1 MKELRN
7 KNVKSVFGGIGIAT
21 LLCVLM
27 VLMSWS
33 AMVTN
38 SDINSES
45 AVETDS
51 QDTKID
57 NMDKVDVETEPTS
70 FEAEDFGFDEDQ
82 EMLGMRTE
90 NTKTFLDDQG
100 KQQVVISDKPLHYTN
115 QLGQLVDLDTTIKTW
130 DNGYYV
136 EDVFNPVV
144 FGHNAYEGFTM
155 ALDDSVIVS
164 GLDPM
169 PVLVMQGQSFDPQL
183 PGTKVAPINVINDID
198 MSYFTQPTD
207 NVEIGGSSI
216 LYPLAEGMDLTY
228 HVTPNMVKQ
237 ELILKELSPQLKL
250 HLQDSTASVHEDD
263 TSNSM
268 FGLMETMIL
277 PENTQLWA
285 DDYMV
290 TAADG
295 VFAYDSLLTIR
306 DATTGAV
313 VAFIDA
319 PVARDS
325 TSIDESQEP
334 SEASTKPGVQYF
346 IQVAEDGQSLDIV
359 TAVNT
364 DWLLDEYTV
373 FPVLIDPSVGSNTE
387 TTLTTPGS
395 YGVCVVE
402 DVDCFTRTD
411 GRYYHGWSSTY
422 RHSEAPWFDFEFT
435 QSTTLTVAQVTA
447 HISWSSVTSIQSQ
460 SYEFTSIQIMEDCG
474 GNLPDGSESTL
485 NNFANIAG
493 CTGNPL
499 PKYNPPS
506 STGGSV
512 TYVFA
517 DFHPSW
523 GTGDMQ
529 YHDECSLG
537 YQYDLTSDQ
546 TSCQYGSSYDWIGVG
561 TSGTA
566 SGPEESGGIFTSG
579 DYAYMIYDS
588 AGDSLDGNAAFHF
601 ETRAAGST
609 GAWTT
614 ILSEVGTYIGSSGHA
629 GTVSVPTGDELRLA
643 YHCPSS
649 NCYSSENYMTLTP
662 ITPAPSIPG
671 AAAGVGGGSPT
682 GSEPAD
688 VSFNVVSGE
697 EAYFEF
703 TSGSAVGDAEEVEI
717 YYRPA
722 GTSGW
727 TDKWEICTG
736 TSCAPN
742 TQYFSYLANPSII
755 FQNPGGYEILVWDT
769 FGDGSGAG
777 AGGSVV
783 YATAG
788 STTGVIQN
796 TPSGQRLVS
805 LVSTEQIA
813 TFKLNSYGS
822 GGTSVQLC
830 SSAVDCNSGAMAM
843 FTDAYKNTGYL
854 EFAFGWYHGANNPN
868 APTSISSGGAYF
880 DDFYLVVELEDST
893 PDAAPPTVQ
902 YDGHYTGVTSYVDG
916 ERTLFLSLMDTG
928 NPVDTTTAN
937 GPKLHYSTDGGSSYT
952 VVSAESTGATC
963 NSKNQVCGF
972 QATTGDIAPGTTVD
986 YYWSY
991 SDAAAY
997 DNTKIPPQTPNPG
1010 RFPASGAAD
1019 LTFTVADVFSAPT
1032 DGTDM
1037 KIVTYMDHM
1046 RSAEPHTSVSSN
1058 TYASDLDRQMTYYT
1072 SSGEFH
1078 FEFDLSR
1085 CGANFAYQTRVPGS
1099 DGQGN
1104 CFFDIDSYSSFGEQA
1119 GHWDINWEGVAT
1131 DCSPDMTT
1139 CSGAPT
1145 NNLELDSYFGGPLG
1159 ITGLDGAGNLL
1170 FVYDS
1175 VNNAWMISGTGTGIS
1190 ERLDSS
1196 IPDVETMSTY
1206 TSNIFTPSGPSPV
1219 RSLITNSVSGAG
1231 GFVLAITIAPGDIGR
1246 IGYYDGGC
1254 CNSEQGV
1261 TVEDTSNGAIYNLGR
1276 TEYPSSWSTYTPVP
1290 AQYVSSACTSYSC
1303 SYASIPTQS
1312 GGYYWSD
1319 SLPSSVNNNLPNN
1332 GVLNAGTYNIYFWD
1346 TYGDGT
1352 DGNRLYLETIAAS
1365 TGFTAGATGPF
1376 ETNTYNGRNT
1386 GTASRHAQSYVID
1399 LTTVNADQTIGTNAG
1414 FGGAAFG
1421 SGAGQFNMICVTTAG
1436 HFMFMDAVDPRCNPD
1451 ATLTSAGGQWQ
1462 GFALGA
1468 GKTNFQYNG
1477 NGMLWQIRDVA
1488 PDPDLDAPEMLGA
1501 EMGDSHALDRTI
1513 TVTLSDD
1520 RVYDSG
1526 IDVSPV
1532 PGVGPTAYVTITSAD
1547 GTVTSSTVALQPDGD
1562 RNTCATVSCDWTAD
1576 INNLV
1581 RGDTVSYYITA
1592 QDTWQGTSGVNSV
1605 REPATGTYS
1614 FTVGNPTNTL
1624 IVEWHEYAYG
1634 TGTTQPPCSMQVVMY
1649 DVTNEFEYHYDDDC
1663 YVDDIV
1669 GLVGARETQNNVI
1682 QVRNDLTDRTSTW
1695 SSVGTDP
1702 GNPHDK
1708 NVRFTLTD
1716 SGDYAF
1722 EYFDRGMT
1730 FLPLV
1735 SSTQTIPVRS
1745 TTFTNDNY
1753 CDSNY
1758 DFSRYGVYCAGNF
1771 DIPDDFNFDFYGQN
1785 FDGADSNNRIHVIG
1799 SGMMYF
1805 IDDGDTNTYRHE
1817 GSWASNGE
1825 MYDLDT
1831 TSTLFPDMMMS
1842 PWWSRETMDYC
1853 YSSGGRTCEGVW
1865 YRTLPF
1871 DGQGKTVSADIT
1883 TDTTWYA
1890 IDSPI
1895 KVNPTDPSGYLSIT
1909 ADLTI
1914 EPGVEVIV
1922 GENMGIS
1929 FDGGLQADGSCA
1941 EFTAIGSGTDRI
1953 TFDADRSTNS
1963 GALWHG
1969 LAFTDDCGT
1978 GGAEERHSFD
1988 MVDFSNTNHAAITAG
2003 SRPADPN
2010 GPSCGT
2016 SNQDCNVGE
2025 FFMNDVTFTNVE
2037 SAFSHGSGQGTE
2049 VTMSNF
2055 AVNSARGSCFYFA
2068 ENTIATLTGTAGNPS
2083 TMTGCNTNNNADGGA
2098 IRTVQGSTGGSLT
2111 MQYVDIVDSE
2121 VSLIRTDLQM
2131 ITISDVT
2138 ATMTNGDNN
2147 YRWTDNGNSGTLYDT
2162 TGVSLGLSHGAGS
2175 EVVITNFDAQNYA
2188 QGWICA
2194 AGKISLTN
2202 VNLGTGFH
2210 NNHRFDIDPYCGAV
2224 TSTVGTVGTNSVFDD
2239 VTVADMTMYR
2249 TFPGT
2254 ANDLSVTNEFKIAE
2268 FSASGSPSEAI
2279 EFTNVDV
2286 GSKFVVDGCDA
2297 NVHLMTSTIGQLD
2310 SLCFSA
2316 TGSSVVEMVDS
2327 SIAHSTTNSAIY
2339 LMQSTGT
2346 FVDVT
2351 VTSSVVSSSGPYIV
2365 FADFSSD
2372 VFLIDVDYVD
2382 STSTTYACADNSG
2395 KTAECHTAINGAGFG
2410 ASIPEI
2416 YYGGFANALAYRL
2429 GQDSSTTPP
2438 TPTQIPETGVTITAS
2453 TLDSTGAEI
2462 LPGKVIYK
2470 DYTGADGRASRV
2482 AVITGDH
2489 DGNTYDSHIVRA
2501 SGAAGAGQA
2510 NPTLADGT
2518 PATAV
2523 EFIDGVLQ
2531 TTVPLADFTTYNM
2544 GSYADMRLQS
2554 PPVTLDDPLMDCAW
2568 MTGNQTFVTAN
2579 TPNTDEYVFKQA
2591 ELVLAGDMVID
2602 GCTVELKGTKLI
2614 FREDSV
2620 NNPTLTIING
2630 GSLVMTID
2638 ADTGD
2643 LPKIYGEGNLDAV
2656 DIVVDSDG
2664 TLDMQGGTM
2673 KNFLLSGSKAGQLVV
2688 QNGGEIK
2695 LSDGAYLTSS
2705 DLSASGSNDYPLI
2718 HADGGII
2725 TVNSAATLAGS
2736 GNLGNGVELV
2746 NAGELNGNGLT
2757 ISNMLTGVDS
2767 FGGSIDLDAFTS
2779 SGNLNG
2785 IIAEDGPKLPQV
2797 FSSATL
2803 QGITQNYPTFN
2814 FGSGYGEIPGMDNC
2828 YFQHMYACFE
2838 WEEYTV
2844 DLSSWI
2850 GQDDYVQPSMM
2861 LNYGGTWTSWW
2872 VGWSSGRFPYIAMDN
2887 LKVTITDD
2895 QGNVYD
2901 VDSADDIGYYPYGS
2915 NDPAVVDEGA
2925 TYLGGL
2931 GGVPNWDCNYI
2942 GLTVNPWRF
2951 GSNMYYNYYASP
2963 NSLGGLY
2970 GATSNGY
2977 PSEFGFRLGPGDTPE
2992 PIGVS
2997 VRPYFSWGHQE
3008 PLIGTYGPGTGL
3020 ITNLGTYH
3028 DTTVGPTSTSTYE
3041 TCMARGASYLT
3052 PGMNM
3057 LLEWPTLDLTDP
3069 SIEKVELK
3077 FDMQHR
3083 YHGAYAN
3090 WYGNNFQDNV
3100 EVLARSGDDPSQFG
3114 EYSEEIAG
3122 KGVSIAN
3129 SAVTGATVGFD
3140 IKGDTITKLTNV
3152 DIDDPAAFAVRVS
3165 GNNLV
3170 YINGLDVD
3178 DSGLGTNS
3186 NYGFYT
3192 ESTSTGFQDIIN
3204 SDFNGLGTGVYLT
3217 NDVDTAIGNTV
3228 ISNSAVGLRV
3238 GAQSAGN
3245 HDFDM
3250 MTITSND
3257 IGMKADGTGSITM
3270 YDGVISNSNTADIE
3284 ITDSNSIKFIDGS
3297 VDENMLVFDA
3307 ASTGKFDR
3315 DRSYTA
3321 VITDDLGNPL
3331 DATNVVISSRDA
3343 ATSSSGITD
3352 SSGVTSGLTFS
3363 VYDFDATGKTDFT
3376 GLFNTYTLST
3386 VGMVSYS
3393 WTDGTTNDGDFRYI
3407 QTTPT
3412 LTDAPSDMVSTN
3424 YEAFSLVDQID
3435 VRICGTDSD
3444 YVMVA
3449 PCAGTGFSSS
3459 SFRTYSNGMVEYG
3472 DTEGFQDGTSTL
3484 DLTGKAIMIDTGS
3497 LELKDGVEYIFDNA
3511 IIFDTGYTT
3520 EYGAGITEWRT
3531 DVPYGVTITMNGGEI
3546 NGLYPETENGDVVGL
3561 IIGGLQGGDN
3571 EGALNLDFDGV
3582 NLNNIAG
3589 FATGTGDRTWSSFSG
3604 SYNTYLPSTVSIE
3617 NSFINHYRGYFFYPT
3632 LYSDLDYC
3640 VRLSG
3645 VTSASISGNTFSDCT
3660 VGVSFHDSTWHTA
3673 GTSSVAHEQI
3683 GADNVVIDG
3692 NTFLGASGY
3701 NILAWGDAD
3710 ADLTEITNNVMTC
3723 NTCMHVR
3730 YLDDTS
3736 VKPMISGNTF
3746 NGGNWGIYTQSTEL
3760 VQIENNVF
3768 NNQAN
3773 MAIRAQ
3779 DGDFDITGN
3788 TINNAGQY
3796 AIYADSLEKPFEV
3809 IETVVAG
3816 VNSPQPDDGVSYIT
3830 WTSSCGG
3837 YGNGLGTGG
3846 SVACTSPDVTYT
3858 LASGEEMIIR
3868 LHEGGSYISELTVNY
3883 KDPSGALGSWDPA
3896 REGDTSDTDGS
3907 PSPLIFTAPGVYF
3920 FNLEDSWG
3928 DGANGGGFEVI
3939 AGPAGAW
3946 SASGNT
3952 NTNPK
3957 QFWDPGVAGLLSVEP
3972 GYRGPYVGYAYSP
3985 WSVPV
3990 GYSNTLDGVL
4000 LQNSGSDP
4008 ISYEF
4013 VGVDQWGDGWNGN
4026 WMRMQVAPM
4035 GSWTTSTTGYP
4046 PISGNTGGP
4055 QGTTVG
4061 GIGGASSSAYPW
4073 TAMGYSEGRYSEP
4086 IQITIDPGYEMRF
4099 SLHRGGSYLGEVA
4112 LQIQEVQP
4120 PDNTWDGPTIANND
4134 INFDTTNNDPNVV
4147 GLYLTNCDVADYA
4160 ITTDSNTIDIGQ
4172 NAVWND
4178 GCIWN
4183 DVDSVITGSGESGS
4197 VGYDDD
4203 NTFGFDI
4210 TLDGTTISGFE
4221 TAIHKTGGGMLTI
4234 TGDAMI
4240 TAGDNGIGVHTE
4252 DIAVSSIGATVDGGT
4267 NGIGMKVEN
4276 SPLAWLYPMDVTGNV
4291 GLDISNSEI
4300 LWESGAVDADTILIA
4315 DTVSGT
4321 VQSLT
4326 DPASSGGTG
4335 LASAASTTMV
4345 DARGNSRLTIVDWP
4359 LDETKVLVDSTS
4371 IIEESNWLSIDANH
4385 LGAEPTSD
4393 VGLSIISDLDYTAYS
4408 SPVFEG
4414 SMAVDGDS
4422 SDWIGGNALNPSG
4435 YAMPGNVGGP
4445 MYLTTDG
4452 GNLFLGFDS
4461 VSTAT
4466 SDVYVYID
4474 SNDMAGTTS
4483 GFNGVHTLPYAADF
4497 VVIANSNGAS
4507 VYYFNDPAW
4516 VLNPTASA
4524 ITAEGAYLEVSVP
4537 ISALGGSSVDSMNI
4551 VATVQDIGT
4560 DTVSAV
4566 SPAQTVTGTG
4576 AETLTE
4582 AYNLELNRLDLTD
4595 GTITNEVLLHRA
4607 FEFSNVPTAPHT
4619 YTVMVKTAAETRH
4632 TCDYDWATA
4641 TGVTMSTS
4649 QSLSFDILRACPEIT
4664 TALDSFRVVEDSGPV
4679 TLDLASF
4686 VDDEQD
4692 VEANMLWEV
4701 TGDNMDAFADIL
4713 SDFSDMSGAT
4723 GTFDITPITDQFGTF
4738 EMTFEVVDSH
4748 GQTASKTIVYE
4759 VLNINDAPVICD
4771 ARTTVDP
4778 DCDNGD
4784 VHLYADAA
4792 GERYNSRDE
4801 GFTSYSKPLGKVAN
4815 DTVNSFIRDM
4825 ANEQDPVD
4833 QVYTW
4838 GAEADCDQISVS
4850 LQQNANLVDEIVIV
4864 ENQNWEEGGICAI
4877 TLTLSDDGAENTDA
4891 DPVTVFFEVAP
4902 VNDAPVIAVEGLVES
4917 TDGSN
4922 SFQGVPDGSY
4932 RLNLVE
4938 DTTDADALTYDLSG
4952 IKSDIDH
4959 VDADLAW
4966 TLTDTNTC
4974 NSANYYTT
4982 QINGDTLE
4990 FTLIPDATTNAEP
5003 WEVDMLNN
5011 NGVHQTRTANG
5022 RCEMTLT
5029 LSDSANPPSY
5039 MPNYT
5044 ALTPN
5049 NYVQESVSVTL
5060 SVEVDNVAENVPDYF
5075 LDETEGFSFNG
5086 VNNIMP
5092 GTYVPVDFSIN
5103 AGGDE
5108 GPYTYDHLLV
5118 VSLHSDGHT
5127 EIELPRFYNPP
5138 AYGESLDIDD
5148 WEVYITDQTTEV
5160 WVEVDVVTCEPG
5172 AVCTPSTN
5180 TIQTDNPESHN
5191 RVTSSQV
5198 FGKWSEPGR
5207 IGEDANGQQS
5217 NRRPAFEDKN
5227 WCNNM
5232 MSTNSPTIGS
5242 VAWSEAATC
5251 GHTEQGY
5258 IGIQASQDWQMAGTP
5273 LPVTVVTIGAL
5284 SVASFAPS
5292 IIAVA
5297 LTGLFVSALV
5307 LAGRR
5312 DDDEEEFVEE
5322 TISDDES
5329 AVSPVIATILMV
5341 AITVVLSGVV
5351 YVWAAQLADTDTKG
5365 VPRVTF
5371 DATNVDTG
5379 DTATDHW
5386 KITIGQAQTVLATQA
5401 VEVQVTYA
5409 NAAGEIVTETT
5420 NLASTDHVYGFSPF
5434 NSDQLVTFG
5443 DVVTL
5448 NDDEVI
5454 SSFSTGDDIYVKTHT
5469 ADGTPLVD
5477 ATIRIVYNPPG
5488 EAQGSVLKTYT
5499 GLSWNQPV

>member
-7 KNVKSVFGGIGIAT
+7 KNVKSVFGGIGIAA

-45 AVETDS
+45 AVEADS

-57 NMDKVDVETEPTS
+57 NMDKVDVETEDTS
-70 FEAEDFGFDEDQ
+70 FEAENFGFDEDR

-100 KQQVVISDKPLHYTN
+100 KQQMVVSNKPLHYTN
-115 QLGQLVDLDTTIKTW
+115 NLGQLVDIDTSIKTW

-136 EDVFNPVV
+136 QDIYNPVT
-144 FGHNAYEGFTM
+144 FGNNAYEGFTM
-155 ALDDSVIVS
+155 TLESSEIVS

-169 PVLVMQGQSFDPQL
+169 PVIVMQGQTTDLQL
-183 PGTKVAPINVINDID
+183 PGIKSPPMNVINEISMD
-198 MSYFTQPTD
+198 YFTPPTD
-207 NVEIGGSSI
+207 NVAIGGSSI

-228 HVTPNMVKQ
+228 HVTPNKVKQ
-237 ELILKELSPQLKL
+237 EMIIKELSPQLKL
-250 HLQDSTASVHEDD
+250 HLEDSTTTVNDAD
-263 TSNSM
+263 TSTSM

-277 PENTQLWA
+277 PENTQLFA
-285 DDYMV
+285 GEYMV
-290 TAADG
+290 TAEDG
-295 VFAYDSLLTIR
+295 VFAHDSLLTIR

-313 VAFIDA
+313 VAYIDA
-319 PVARDS
+319 PVASDS
-325 TSIDESQEP
+325 SSTDKFDETVET
-334 SEASTKPGVQYF
+334 ATKPNVHYF
-346 IQVAEDGQSLDIV
+346 IQVAEDGQSLVIV

-395 YGVCVVE
+395 YSVCVVE
-402 DVDCFTRTD
+402 DVDCFTQTD
-411 GRYYHGWSSTY
+411 GRYEHDYNPGIHEFS
-422 RHSEAPWFDFEFT
+422 PWFDFEFT
-435 QSTTLTVAQVTA
+435 QGTALSVAQVTA
-447 HISWSSVTSIQSQ
+447 YVSWSNRIWTQSGA
-460 SYEFTSIQIMEDCG
+460 EFTSIQIMEDCG
-474 GNLPDGSESTL
+474 GNLPDGQENNL
-485 NNFANIAG
+485 NNFANPAG
-493 CTGNPL
+493 CTGTPL
-499 PKYNPPS
+499 PAYTPPT
-506 STGGSV
+506 STGGAT

-523 GTGDMQ
+523 GTGDFE
-529 YHDECSLG
+529 YHDECAVNG
-537 YQYDLTSDQ
+537 YQYDVTSDM

-561 TSGTA
+561 TSGSA

-579 DYAYMIYDS
+579 DYSYVIYDS
-588 AGDSLDGNAAFHF
+588 AGDSLDGGAAIHF

-614 ILSEVGTYIGSSGHA
+614 ILSEIGTYIGSSGHS

-643 YHCPSS
+643 YHCGGNS
-649 NCYSSENYMTLTP
+649 CYSDENYMTLTP
-662 ITPAPSIPG
+662 VVIPPTLP
-671 AAAGVGGGSPT
+671 AAANGVGGSPPT

-688 VSFNVVSGE
+688 ASFSVVSGE
-697 EAYFEF
+697 EAYIEF

-717 YYRPA
+717 YYRTA
-722 GTSGW
+722 GATGW
-727 TDKWEICTG
+727 TDKWDICTG

-742 TQYFSYLANPSII
+742 TQYFSYSATPSII
-755 FQNPGGYEILVWDT
+755 FQIPGTYEVLVWDT
-769 FGDGSGAG
+769 FGDGSGTG
-777 AGGSVV
+777 AGGGVV

-788 STTGVIQN
+788 STTGTIQN
-796 TPSGQRLVS
+796 SPSGLRLVS
-805 LVSTEQIA
+805 LVSSEQIA
-813 TFKLNSYGS
+813 TFQLSSSSATNRA
-822 GGTSVQLC
+822 VPLC
-830 SSAVDCNSGAMAM
+830 SSVVDCNTGAMGM
-843 FTDAYKNTGYL
+843 FVDAYQNTGYL
-854 EFAFGWYHGANNPN
+854 EFTLGFPSAANNP
-868 APTSISSGGAYF
+868 SWSGSLYMDGGAYF
-880 DDFYLVVELEDST
+880 DDFYLVVELEDTT
-893 PDAAPPTVQ
+893 PDATPPSVE
-902 YDGHYTGVTSYVDG
+902 YDAHYTGITSYISG
-916 ERTLFLSLMDTG
+916 ERTLFLSLMDTN

-937 GPKLHYSTDGGSSYT
+937 GPKLHYSTDSGNSYT
-952 VVSAESTGATC
+952 VVSADSTGTC

-972 QATTGDIAPGTTVD
+972 SATTAELAPGTTVD
-986 YYWSY
+986 YYWTF

-997 DNTKIPPQTPNPG
+997 DSTKIPAQTPNPG
-1010 RFPASGAAD
+1010 RFPAAGSAD
-1019 LTFTVADVFSAPT
+1019 LTFSIGDVYSAPT

-1037 KIVTYMDHM
+1037 KIVTYMDRI
-1046 RSAEPHTSVSSN
+1046 RSAEPHTSVSTDS
-1058 TYASDLDRQMTYYT
+1058 YASDLDRQMTYYT

-1078 FEFDLSR
+1078 FEFGLER
-1085 CGANFAYQTRVPGS
+1085 CGAGFTGSGGVPGT

-1104 CFFDIDSYSSFGEQA
+1104 CFFDIDSFSNYGEQA

-1131 DCSPDMTT
+1131 DCSPGMTGCT
-1139 CSGAPT
+1139 AAPT
-1145 NNLELDSYFGGPLG
+1145 NNLELDAHFGGPLG
-1159 ITGLDGAGNLL
+1159 ISGLIGAGNLI

-1175 VNNAWMISGTGTGIS
+1175 ANNEWMISGAGTGIAD
-1190 ERLDSS
+1190 RLDSS
-1196 IPDVETMSTY
+1196 LTDVESMTTF
-1206 TSNIFTPSGPSPV
+1206 TSNIFTPTGPSPT
-1219 RSLITNSVSGAG
+1219 RSLITNTVSGAG
-1231 GFVLAITIAPGDIGR
+1231 GFVGAITVASGDIGR

-1261 TVEDTSNGAIYNLGR
+1261 TVEDTANGAIYNLGR
-1276 TEYPSSWSTYTPVP
+1276 TDYGYSWTSSSAVPS
-1290 AQYVSSACTSYSC
+1290 QYVSSPCTTSACSFQSIGTSF
-1303 SYASIPTQS
+1303 
-1312 GGYYWSD
+1312 GNYYWSD

-1365 TGFTAGATGPF
+1365 AGFSGGSSGPY
-1376 ETNTYNGRNT
+1376 ETNTYNGR
-1386 GTASRHAQSYVID
+1386 GSSSVAESFVID
-1399 LTTVNADQTIGTNAG
+1399 LSASSTPAVGANTG
-1414 FGGAAFG
+1414 FGGVSFG
-1421 SGAGQFNMICVTTAG
+1421 SGAGEFNMICVTTAG
-1436 HFMFMDAVDPRCNPD
+1436 HVMFMDAVDPRCTPD
-1451 ATLTSAGGQWQ
+1451 ATITSAGGQWQ

-1477 NGMLWQIRDVA
+1477 DGMLWQIRDVA
-1488 PDPDLDAPEMLGA
+1488 PDPDIDAPEITGA
-1501 EMGDSHALDRTI
+1501 EMGDSHALERTI
-1513 TVTLSDD
+1513 TVTIADD
-1520 RVYDSG
+1520 GPYDAG
-1526 IDVSPV
+1526 IDTSPV
-1532 PGVGPTAYVTITSAD
+1532 PGVGPTAYVTVTSAD
-1547 GTVTSSTVALQPDGD
+1547 GTVTSSTLALQPDGD
-1562 RNTCATVSCDWTAD
+1562 RNLCAEISCDWTAD
-1576 INNLV
+1576 IDNLV
-1581 RGDTVSYYITA
+1581 RGDTVSYYVTA
-1592 QDTWQGTSGVNSV
+1592 KDTWPGTGGANSV
-1605 REPATGTYS
+1605 TTSTFS
-1614 FTVGNPTNTL
+1614 FDVANPTNTL
-1624 IVEWHEYAYG
+1624 VVEWHEYAYN
-1634 TGTTQPPCSMQVVMY
+1634 TATSQPCSMQVIMY
-1649 DVTNEFEYHYDDDC
+1649 DVTNEFEFHYDDDC

-1669 GLVGARETQNNVI
+1669 GLVGVREDRNNVL
-1682 QVRNDLTDRTSTW
+1682 QVRNDLTDRFSTG
-1695 SSVGTDP
+1695 SSGTDP
-1702 GNPHDK
+1702 GNPHT
-1708 NVRFTLTD
+1708 NNIRFTLTD

-1722 EYFDRGMT
+1722 EYFDRGIS

-1735 SSTQTIPVRS
+1735 SSDQTIPVRT
-1745 TTFTNDNY
+1745 TTFSNDNN

-1758 DFSRYGVYCAGNF
+1758 DFTRYGVWCAGNF
-1771 DIPDDFNFDFYGQN
+1771 DIPDDFDFDFYGQS

-1799 SGMMYF
+1799 SGMLYF

-1817 GSWASNGE
+1817 TSWSSNGE

-1831 TSTLFPDMMMS
+1831 TSSLYPDMMMS

-1853 YSSGGRTCEGVW
+1853 YSSGSRTCEGVW

-1895 KVNPTDPSGYLSIT
+1895 KVNPTDPSGYLSVT

-1929 FDGGLQADGSCA
+1929 FDGGLQADGTCA
-1941 EFTAIGSGTDRI
+1941 QFTAIGSGADRI

-1969 LAFTDDCGT
+1969 LAFTDDCG
-1978 GGAEERHSFD
+1978 GNGDAERHSFE
-1988 MVDFSNTNHAAITAG
+1988 MVDISNTNHAAITAG

-2016 SNQDCNVGE
+2016 ANQDCDVGE
-2025 FFMNDVTFTNVE
+2025 FLMDDVTFTNVE
-2037 SAFSHGSGQGTE
+2037 SAFSHGSGQGTV

-2068 ENTIATLTGTAGNPS
+2068 ENTVATLTGTASNPS
-2083 TMTGCNTNNNADGGA
+2083 TMNGCNSNNDADGGA
-2098 IRTVQGSTGGSLT
+2098 IRTVQGSTAGSLT
-2111 MQYVDIVDSE
+2111 MQYVDIQDSL

-2131 ITISDVT
+2131 VTISDVT
-2138 ATMTNGDNN
+2138 ATMTNGNDN

-2162 TGVSLGLSHGAGS
+2162 TGVSLGLSHGASS

-2194 AGKISLTN
+2194 ASKISMTN
-2202 VNLGTGFH
+2202 VNLGVGFT

-2224 TSTVGTVGTNSVFDD
+2224 TSTPGTVGTDSVFDG
-2239 VTVADMTMYR
+2239 VTVADMSMFR

-2254 ANDLSVTNEFKIAE
+2254 ANDITVTNEFKIAD
-2268 FSASGSPSEAI
+2268 FSASGSPTDAV
-2279 EFTNVDV
+2279 EFTNADV
-2286 GSKFVVDGCDA
+2286 GSKFIIDGCDA
-2297 NVHLMTSTIGQLD
+2297 NVMLMTSTVGQLD

-2327 SIAHSTTNSAIY
+2327 SVAHSTTNSAIY
-2339 LMQSTGT
+2339 LMQTTGT

-2351 VTSSVVSSSGPYIV
+2351 VTSSSISASGPFIAY
-2365 FADFSSD
+2365 ADFSSD
-2372 VFLIDVDYVD
+2372 VFLVDVDYVD
-2382 STSTTYACADNSG
+2382 GSGTTFACADTNG
-2395 KTAECHTAINGAGFG
+2395 KTADCHTGINGAGFG

-2453 TLDSTGAEI
+2453 ALDSTGAEV

-2470 DYTGADGRASRV
+2470 DYTAADGRATRV
-2482 AVITGDH
+2482 AVLTGDH
-2489 DGNTYDSHIVRA
+2489 NGNSYDSHIVRA
-2501 SGAAGAGQA
+2501 SGAAGAGEA
-2510 NPTLADGT
+2510 HPTLADGT
-2518 PATAV
+2518 PATSV
-2523 EFIDGVLQ
+2523 EFIDGTLQ
-2531 TTVPLADFTTYNM
+2531 TSIPLADFTTYTI
-2544 GSYADMRLQS
+2544 GSFADIRLTS
-2554 PPVTLDDPLMDCAW
+2554 PPVTLDDAGMNCAW
-2568 MTGNQTFVTAN
+2568 MAGNQTFVTAK
-2579 TPNTDEYVFKQA
+2579 TPGADEYVFKQA
-2591 ELVLAGDMVID
+2591 ELVLAADMDID

-2620 NNPTLTIING
+2620 NNPTLTISNG
-2630 GSLVMTID
+2630 GSLIMTID

-2643 LPKIYGEGNLDAV
+2643 LPKVYGEGNLDAV
-2656 DIVVDSDG
+2656 DIVVG
-2664 TLDMQGGTM
+2664 NNGNLDMQGGTM
-2673 KNFLLSGSKAGQLVV
+2673 KNFLLSGTKAGQLVV
-2688 QNGGEIK
+2688 QDGGSLG

-2718 HADGGII
+2718 HSDGGVI
-2725 TVNSAATLAGS
+2725 TVSSSATLAGA

-2767 FGGSIDLDAFTS
+2767 QGGSIDLDAFTS
-2779 SGNLNG
+2779 SGNTNG

-2803 QGITQNYPTFN
+2803 QGITQNYPQIN
-2814 FGSGYGEIPGMDNC
+2814 FGSFFGEIPGMDNC
-2828 YFQHMYACFE
+2828 YFYHMYACFE

-2844 DLSSWI
+2844 DLTSWV
-2850 GQDDYVQPSMM
+2850 GQEDYLQPSMM
-2861 LNYGGTWTSWW
+2861 LNYGGMGFNYWS
-2872 VGWSSGRFPYIAMDN
+2872 GWSSGQFPYIALDN
-2887 LKVTITDD
+2887 LIITITDD

-2901 VDSADDIGYYPYGS
+2901 VDSSDDIGYYPYG
-2915 NDPAVVDEGA
+2915 NDDPEVVNNGA
-2925 TYLGGL
+2925 TYLGGQ
-2931 GGVPNWDCNYI
+2931 GGVPNLDCNAI
-2942 GLTVNPWRF
+2942 GTTLNPWRF
-2951 GSNMYYNYYASP
+2951 GTNLYYNYYTSP
-2963 NSLGGLY
+2963 NSVGSNY
-2970 GATSNGY
+2970 GMTSNGY
-2977 PSEFGFRLGPGDTPE
+2977 PDAFGFRVGVGDTPE

-2997 VRPYFSWGHQE
+2997 SRPLFSWGYDE
-3008 PLIGTYGPGTGL
+3008 PFIGRWGPGASTLTNIGTYL
-3020 ITNLGTYH
+3020 
-3028 DTTVGPTSTSTYE
+3028 DTTVGSTSGNAYE
-3041 TCMARGASYLT
+3041 KCLARGASYLT
-3052 PGMNM
+3052 PGSNM
-3057 LLEWPTLDLTDP
+3057 LLEWPTLDLTDA

-3077 FDMQHR
+3077 FDMWHR
-3083 YHGAYAN
+3083 YHGSWAN
-3090 WYGNNFQDNV
+3090 YYGNNFQDNV
-3100 EVLARSGDDPSQFG
+3100 EVLARAGSDPSQFG
-3114 EYSEEIAG
+3114 DYSEEIAG

-3129 SAVTGATVGFD
+3129 SDITGATVGFD

-3170 YINGLDVD
+3170 YIDGLDVD
-3178 DSGLGTNS
+3178 DSGLGVNS

-3192 ESTSTGFQDIIN
+3192 ESTSTGFQEIKN
-3204 SDFNGLGTGVYLT
+3204 SDFNGLGTGIYLT
-3217 NDVDTAIGNTV
+3217 NDVDTMVANTV
-3228 ISNSAVGLRV
+3228 LSNGAVGLRV

-3245 HDFDM
+3245 HNFDLL
-3250 MTITSND
+3250 TVNSND
-3257 IGMKADGTGSITM
+3257 IGIKADGTGSISM
-3270 YDGVISNSNTADIE
+3270 NDVDIASSITADIE
-3284 ITDSNSIKFIDGS
+3284 VTDGNTITFVDGS
-3297 VDENMLVFDA
+3297 VDENMLVFDST
-3307 ASTGKFDR
+3307 STGKFDR
-3315 DRSYTA
+3315 DRTYTA

-3343 ATSSSGITD
+3343 ATSSSGTTD
-3352 SSGVTSGLTFS
+3352 ANGVTSGLTFS
-3363 VYDFDATGKTDFT
+3363 VYDFDAAGKDDFT
-3376 GLFNTYTLST
+3376 SLFNTYTLST

-3393 WTDGTTNDGDFRYI
+3393 WTDSSTNDGDFRYI
-3407 QTTPT
+3407 QATPT
-3412 LTDAPSDMVSTN
+3412 LTDAVSDLVSVN
-3424 YEAFSLVDQID
+3424 YETFGLTDQID
-3435 VRICGTDSD
+3435 VRICGTNSD

-3459 SFRTYSNGMVEYG
+3459 TTRTYSNGMVEYG

-3511 IIFDTGYTT
+3511 VIFDTGYTT
-3520 EYGAGITEWRT
+3520 EYGTGITEWRT
-3531 DVPYGVTITMNGGEI
+3531 DVPYGTTITMNGGEI

-3561 IIGGLQGGDN
+3561 LIGGLQGGDN

-3582 NLNNIAG
+3582 TLNNIAG
-3589 FATGTGDRTWSSFSG
+3589 FATGTGDRTFSSFSG

-3660 VGVSFHDSTWHTA
+3660 IGVAFFDSEWNSA
-3673 GTSSVAHEQI
+3673 GTTSVAHEQI
-3683 GADNVVIDG
+3683 GSDNVVIDG
-3692 NTFLGASGY
+3692 NTFVGSSGY
-3701 NILAWGDAD
+3701 NVMAWPDSD
-3710 ADLTEITNNVMTC
+3710 ADLTVISNNVMTC

-3730 YLDDTS
+3730 YMDDSS
-3736 VKPMISGNTF
+3736 VMPMISGNTF
-3746 NGGNWGIYTQSTEL
+3746 NGGNWGVYTASTEM
-3760 VQIENNVF
+3760 VSIENNVF

-3779 DGDFDITGN
+3779 DGDFDATGN
-3788 TINNAGQY
+3788 TINNPGQY
-3796 AIYADSLEKPFEV
+3796 AIYADSLEKPGEV
-3809 IETVVAG
+3809 VESIVAG
-3816 VNSPQPDDGVSYIT
+3816 VNSPQPDDGTHYIT

-3858 LASGEEMIIR
+3858 LASGDEMIIR

-3883 KDPSGALGSWDPA
+3883 KDPSGALGSWNPGS
-3896 REGDTSDTDGS
+3896 EGDTSDTDGN

-3920 FNLEDSWG
+3920 FNLEDSYG
-3928 DGANGGGFEVI
+3928 DGANGGGFEI
-3939 AGPAGAW
+3939 IKASAGAW
-3946 SASGNT
+3946 SASSTIN
-3952 NTNPK
+3952 NNPK
-3957 QFWDPGVAGLLSVEP
+3957 QFWDPGVPGLLSVEP
-3972 GYRGPYVGYAYSP
+3972 GYRGPYNGMGTSNPSSFPTA
-3985 WSVPV
+3985 
-3990 GYSNTLDGVL
+3990 YSNTMDGVL
-4000 LQNSGSDP
+4000 IQNNGGSA
-4008 ISYEF
+4008 IVYEMK
-4013 VGVDQWGDGWNGN
+4013 GIDQYGDGWHGSY
-4026 WMRMQVAPM
+4026 MLFQVAPV
-4035 GSWTTSTTGYP
+4035 GTWATTTTGFP
-4046 PISGNTGGP
+4046 PISGNTGGGT
-4055 QGTTVG
+4055 GTTIG
-4061 GIGGASSSAYPW
+4061 KIGGSSSSAYDYIP
-4073 TAMGYSEGRYSEP
+4073 MSGRYSEILP
-4086 IQITIDPGYEMRF
+4086 LTLDAGYEMRF
-4099 SLHRGGSYLGEVA
+4099 TLTRGGSWAGEIA
-4112 LQIQEVQP
+4112 LQIQEGQP
-4120 PDNTWDGPTIANND
+4120 VDNSWDGPTIANND
-4134 INFDTTNNDPNVV
+4134 INFDSAVNDPNAV
-4147 GLYLTNCDVADYA
+4147 GMYLTNCDVADYA
-4160 ITTDSNTIDIGQ
+4160 ITTESNTIDIGQ

-4183 DVDSVITGSGESGS
+4183 DVNSVITGSDQSGS

-4221 TAIHKTGGGMLTI
+4221 TGIHKTGGGLLTL
-4234 TGDAMI
+4234 TGDAVI

-4252 DIAVSSIGATVDGGT
+4252 DISVSSIGSTVDGGT

-4276 SPLAWLYPMDVTGNV
+4276 SPYAWFYPMSATGNV
-4291 GLDISNSEI
+4291 GVDISNSEI
-4300 LWESGAVDADTILIA
+4300 FWDAGAVDADTILIA
-4315 DTVSGT
+4315 DAVSGT

-4326 DPASSGGTG
+4326 DPASSGGAG
-4335 LASAASTTMV
+4335 VASASSTTMIDV
-4345 DARGNSRLTIVDWP
+4345 RSDTRLTVVDWP
-4359 LDETKVLVDSTS
+4359 LDENKVLVDSTS
-4371 IIEESNWLSIDANH
+4371 VIEESNWLTIDANH
-4385 LGAEPTSD
+4385 LGGEPVDS
-4393 VGLSIISDLDYTAYS
+4393 VGLSIISDGDYTAYS

-4414 SMAVDGDS
+4414 AMIVDGDS
-4422 SDWIGGNALNPSG
+4422 SDWVGGNDLNPSG

-4445 MYLTTDG
+4445 MYLTTDS
-4452 GNLFLGFDS
+4452 GNVMFGFDS
-4461 VSTAT
+4461 ISTAT
-4466 SDVYVYID
+4466 SDVYIYID
-4474 SNDMAGTTS
+4474 SNDMAGTTT

-4497 VVIANSNGAS
+4497 VVIADSNGAA
-4507 VYYFNDPAW
+4507 VYYYNDPAW
-4516 VLNPTASA
+4516 VLNPTANA
-4524 ITAEGAYLEVSVP
+4524 ISAEGAYLEVSVP
-4537 ISALGGSSVDSMNI
+4537 IGSLGGNSVDSMNI
-4551 VATVQDIGT
+4551 VATVQDVGT

-4566 SPAQTVTGTG
+4566 SPAQAITGTG
-4576 AETLTE
+4576 AETLSD
-4582 AYNLELNRLDLTD
+4582 AYNLELNKLDLAD

-4607 FEFSNVPTAPHT
+4607 FEFSNTPTAPHT

-4641 TGVTMSTS
+4641 TGVTMEAS
-4649 QSLSFDILRACPEIT
+4649 QTLTFDILRACPEIT
-4664 TALDSFRVVEDSGPV
+4664 SNLDDFRVLEDSGAV
-4679 TLDLASF
+4679 TLDLASY

-4692 VEANMLWEV
+4692 DEATMLWDV
-4701 TGDNMDAFADIL
+4701 TEDNMDAFANIL
-4713 SDFSDMSGAT
+4713 SDFSDLTGAT
-4723 GTFDITPITDQFGTF
+4723 GTFDITPINDQFGTV
-4738 EMTFEVVDSH
+4738 EITFEVVDSH

-4759 VLNINDAPVICD
+4759 ILNVNDAPVICD
-4771 ARTTVDP
+4771 ARTAVDP

-4838 GAEADCDQISVS
+4838 GADADCDQISVS

-4864 ENQNWEEGGICAI
+4864 ENQNWEEGGVCAI
-4877 TLTLSDDGAENTDA
+4877 TLTLSDDGAENTEA
-4891 DPVTVFFEVAP
+4891 TPVTVLFEVAP
-4902 VNDAPVIAVEGLVES
+4902 INDAPVIAVEGIVES
-4917 TDGSN
+4917 TDSSN

-4932 RLNLVE
+4932 RLDLVE
-4938 DTTDADALTYDLSG
+4938 DTTDADALTFDLSG

-4990 FTLIPDATTNAEP
+4990 FTLIDDATTNAEP

-5011 NGVHQTRTANG
+5011 NGIHQTRTANG

-5086 VNNIMP
+5086 VNNVMP

-5103 AGGDE
+5103 AGGDQ

-5127 EIELPRFYNPP
+5127 EIELPRYYNPP
-5138 AYGESLDIDD
+5138 AYGESLDIED

-5160 WVEVDVVTCEPG
+5160 WVEVDVVTCNPG
-5172 AVCTPSTN
+5172 SVCTPAN
-5180 TIQTDNPESHN
+5180 NNIQTDNPESHN
-5191 RVTSSQV
+5191 AVSSSQV

-5207 IGEDANGQQS
+5207 IGEDATGQQS

-5232 MSTNSPTIGS
+5232 MSTNGGTE
-5242 VAWSEAATC
+5242 VAWSEASTC

-5258 IGIQASQDWQMAGTP
+5258 IGIQASQDWQTAGTP
-5273 LPVTVVTIGAL
+5273 LPVTVTTIGAL

-5401 VEVQVTYA
+5401 VEVSVTYA
-5409 NAAGEIVTETT
+5409 NAANEIVTVTT
-5420 NLASTDHVYGFSPF
+5420 NLAATNQVYGFSPF

-5454 SSFSTGDDIYVKTHT
+5454 SSFSTGDDIYVKTHD

-5477 ATIRIVYNPPG
+5477 ATIRIIYNPPG
-5488 EAQGSVLKTYT
+5488 DTQGAILKTYS